1 VICYKDMVFGKNKD
15 VERFDL
21 EEGTA
26 LLDTASDR
34 LLVINEV
41 ALVIFELL
49 ADDNIYKIEEVGKR
63 ILEKFDNVTDE
74 NVEKDIIEFLE
85 SLISRDYAKKG

>member
-1 VICYKDMVFGKNKD
+1 MTGVQTC
-15 VERFDL
+15 
-21 EEGTA
+21 A
-26 LLDTASDR
+26 LPISASDR